1 VFYNEQDYDFQQE
14 RPAHSPVEVKAKFE
28 QFLRTRTTDRFC
40 IGADGRHPLPA
51 AAWCAAAAAPLDKR
65 TH

>member
-1 VFYNEQDYDFQQE
+1 MFYNEQDYDFQQE

-51 AAWCAAAAAPLDKR
+51 AAWWATAAARCSRCTL
-65 TH
+65 